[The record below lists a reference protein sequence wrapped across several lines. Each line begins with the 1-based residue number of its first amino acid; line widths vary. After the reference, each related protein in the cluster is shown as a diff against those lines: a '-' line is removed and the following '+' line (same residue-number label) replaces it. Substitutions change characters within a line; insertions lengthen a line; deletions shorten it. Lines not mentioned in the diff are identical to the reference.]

1 MQLSLHSMFQEAFS
15 PAQLLGYVAF
25 VLGVGSFL
33 QKNDRRFKIFMTG
46 ECIAYVVHFW
56 LLGNPTAMA
65 SSLMSTTRSVLSL
78 YTRSLWVAIGVV
90 AVNLALGF
98 GLVEHWW
105 NWFPLLASCIG
116 TLALFLLTGVRMR
129 IAMLFGTVLWI
140 ANNLISG
147 SIGGSA
153 LEIVIFVVNC
163 HTIWRMRR
171 EAQNH
176 RRAHALEIAVKP

>member
-1 MQLSLHSMFQEAFS
+1 MFQDALS
-15 PAQLLGYVAF
+15 PAQLCGYAAF

-33 QKNDRRFKIFMTG
+33 QKNDHRFKLFMTG
-46 ECIAYVVHFW
+46 ECVAYVLHFW

-65 SSLMSTTRSVLSL
+65 SSLVSTTRSVLSI
-78 YTRSLWVAIGVV
+78 YTRSVWVAVVVV
-90 AVNLALGF
+90 AVNLGLGI

-105 NWFPLLASCIG
+105 NWFPLIASCVG
-116 TLALFLLTGVRMR
+116 TLALFLLSGIRMR
-129 IAMLFGTVLWI
+129 VAMLLGTMLWI

-153 LEIVIFVVNC
+153 LEIVILLVNS

-171 EAQNH
+171 SAREHA
-176 RRAHALEIAVKP
+176 ALALETETRA

>member
-1 MQLSLHSMFQEAFS
+1 MFHDALSPGQLF
-15 PAQLLGYVAF
+15 GYAAF

-33 QKNDRRFKIFMTG
+33 QKNDRRFKLFMTG
-46 ECIAYVVHFW
+46 ECIAYVLHFW
-56 LLGNPTAMA
+56 LLGNPTAVA
-65 SSLMSTTRSVLSL
+65 SSIMSTARSILSL
-78 YTRSLWVAIGVV
+78 YTDSLWVAIAVV
-90 AVNLALGF
+90 SINLGLGA

-116 TLALFLLTGVRMR
+116 TLALFLLSGIRMR
-129 IAMLFGTVLWI
+129 IAMLFGTALWI

-163 HTIWRMRR
+163 NTIRRMRR
-171 EAQNH
+171 DARAGAH
-176 RRAHALEIAVKP
+176 KAHAVEIEG